1 MTTFAISSVFIFFY
15 VWEAAL
21 FFSDLY
27 LLHISDWKG
36 NKPRKLLQ
44 YPTIFS
50 NVQKSY
56 NILTTYH
63 ALKLF
68 SQPTP
73 GPKQFVHCFS
83 PQNVLDPIFFRV
95 WVLPFPSWPDPI
107 FLTPSSSLACCR
119 MGSSRLCIMLLW
131 CRVCVCVCGHGCPL
145 CIYVYINCIFKWFGP
160 LRGGGGRRERGRC
173 LKGSGI
179 SILFWEFSFSKHL
192 LLSPCSLCLQLTH
205 FFSMLD
211 ECGFLEFST
220 EYSRIN
226 FYKL

>member
-1 MTTFAISSVFIFFY
+1 MTTFAFSSVFIFFY
-15 VWEAAL
+15 VWEAAF

-83 PQNVLDPIFFRV
+83 PQNVLDPIFFSV

-160 LRGGGGRRERGRC
+160 LRGGGGEEG
-173 LKGSGI
+173 KGKVPQWI
-179 SILFWEFSFSKHL
+179 RNFNIILEIFLFKAPSPLPLQPLPAVNPLFSQCWMNAAF
-192 LLSPCSLCLQLTH
+192 
-205 FFSMLD
+205 
-211 ECGFLEFST
+211 
-220 EYSRIN
+220 
-226 FYKL
+226 

>member
-1 MTTFAISSVFIFFY
+1 MTTFAFSSVFIFFY
-15 VWEAAL
+15 VWEAAF

-56 NILTTYH
+56 NILTTYR

-68 SQPTP
+68 SQPAP

-83 PQNVLDPIFFRV
+83 PQNVLDPIFFWV

-107 FLTPSSSLACCR
+107 FLTSSSSLACCR

-145 CIYVYINCIFKWFGP
+145 CIYI
-160 LRGGGGRRERGRC
+160 
-173 LKGSGI
+173 
-179 SILFWEFSFSKHL
+179 
-192 LLSPCSLCLQLTH
+192 
-205 FFSMLD
+205 
-211 ECGFLEFST
+211 
-220 EYSRIN
+220 
-226 FYKL
+226 